1 MILIWMKYNMKQ
13 EKYNSHNQYRKAQ
26 KQGYRFKIS
35 RNPKGHFAVAE
46 ELDFIVKSY
55 EGKNIQGGLC
65 MGVRNGWEVRYL
77 RGKTNSENICGVEI
91 GDIPKK
97 DFGII
102 LQADFH
108 DLIRYWVGNADFVYS
123 NSLDHSFNPRMA
135 LGVWEKYLKPGGSM
149 FISWTP
155 WHNEEHTSM
164 KHGDIFGANLDE
176 YTALINQVCNVVGVH
191 EFKKDG
197 LDCFL
202 IRGVKG
208 TL

>member
-1 MILIWMKYNMKQ
+1 VKQ
-13 EKYNSHNQYRKAQ
+13 EKYDSHSQYRKAQ
-26 KQGYRFKIS
+26 KQGYRFKLS
-35 RNPKGHFAVAE
+35 RNPEGHFAESE
-46 ELDFIVKSY
+46 ELDFIVKSDV
-55 EGKNIQGGLC
+55 GKPPIFGLC

-77 RGKTNSENICGVEI
+77 QKDFIGQAIYGVEI
-91 GDIPKK
+91 GDIPKEHRH
-97 DFGII
+97 FI
-102 LQADFH
+102 LQGDFH
-108 DLIRYWVGNADFVYS
+108 DLVPRWIERANFVYS

-155 WHNEEHTSM
+155 WHDVDHTSM
-164 KHGDIFGANLDE
+164 KHGDIFGASLEE
-176 YTALINQVCNVVGVH
+176 YTDLINIVTNINVVGMQ

-208 TL
+208 TDNV